1 MAPSTFLKVFRA
13 TLWVTLMAAGSA
25 AHAQS
30 APALRIAPPED
41 YDPSATV
48 VRGESAPAHPL
59 HPAHTDIR
67 HQRDH
72 RAHPA
77 DTVQRFSC
85 NSYGHG
91 YTQCPAPHG
100 RIRMVQRHSS
110 ASCREG
116 RDWGI
121 SRGTVWVD
129 NGCRATFEAR

>member
-1 MAPSTFLKVFRA
+1 MAPFIPIPRA
-13 TLWVTLMAAGSA
+13 ALCAALMTLAGA

-41 YDPSATV
+41 HDPSATV
-48 VRGESAPAHPL
+48 VRGESAPARPL
-59 HPAHTDIR
+59 HGAHTEIR
-67 HQRDH
+67 YERDH
-72 RAHPA
+72 RARPA

-85 NSYGHG
+85 NSHGHG

-100 RIRMVQRHSS
+100 RIRMVQRHSN